1 MAVPACSPFP
11 MFANLPHKLAPFG
24 LLGDEAKLAFPVQP
38 GGIAKLASVRV
49 RIDFLCDCAYSAG
62 VNRIYLR
69 MIVIGSK

>member
-1 MAVPACSPFP
+1 

-49 RIDFLCDCAYSAG
+49 RIDFLGDCAYSGG
-62 VNRIYLR
+62 VKQNIPENDGYWEQVREETPEYAL
-69 MIVIGSK
+69 